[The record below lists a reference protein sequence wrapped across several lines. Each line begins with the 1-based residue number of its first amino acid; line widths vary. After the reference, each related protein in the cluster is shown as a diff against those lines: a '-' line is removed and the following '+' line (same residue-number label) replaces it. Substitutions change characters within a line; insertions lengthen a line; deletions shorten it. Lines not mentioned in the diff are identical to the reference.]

1 MNKQP
6 TRPVKA
12 RVYTAT
18 LRIYGTLH
26 LPPQGDIASLF
37 NNPRPY
43 FPMTDCQIFRRGV
56 AHPPEQTDLTS
67 KPSFLI
73 IPKDTV
79 LWVTANEGNAP
90 LPAGRDS
97 RNLYVLYPDSEY
109 ALKGE
114 FPIAAGVR
122 ISDFLVR
129 SFNDRSFHYLYRAEL
144 RLPGGGQDLVRAR
157 AVESFEVVT
166 VNLRN
171 VAGVFDV
178 SEESSGTQ
186 FLGFS

>member
-6 TRPVKA
+6 TRPVEA

-26 LPPQGDIASLF
+26 LPPQGDVAGLF

-43 FPMTDCQIFRRGV
+43 FPMTDCEIFRRGV

-67 KPSFLI
+67 KPGFLI

-79 LWVTANEGNAP
+79 LWVTSKEGNSVKP
-90 LPAGRDS
+90 TGRDS
-97 RNLYVLYPDSEY
+97 RNLYVLYPGSEY

-114 FPIAAGVR
+114 FPISAGVR

-129 SFNDRSFHYLYRAEL
+129 SFNDRSFHYLYHTEL
-144 RLPGGGQDLVRAR
+144 RIPGHGQDLVRAH
-157 AVESFEVVT
+157 AVEKFDVVT

-178 SEESSGTQ
+178 SEESSSTQ